1 MADSDHHIF
10 NFKDATAE
18 LGNQPAT
25 CGPGTFP
32 LLMGIDGRF
41 RDVLRRYPG
50 HQRYADAN
58 AALGNTTTA
67 AEFFPDYVVPFD
79 IQKQK
84 GSVARI
90 SGFAVYNAYSG
101 GFELWYKFDT
111 DADGV
116 IRKYTLSQ
124 TGNCAFRVSGVVTG
138 AGAYPMA
145 GGVGEPTTAFNSSAY
160 PQQQVRAWCVHD
172 DGTGESLYAAG
183 IFRVAGDRH
192 CQCVARWDGETWWPL
207 ANSYFNGTINALAS
221 YGGKLYVGGAFTK
234 RGTGYAGSSTIY
246 NRMASWD
253 RTSGWATVGG
263 GVDGEVRCMLVLDG
277 KLFVGGDF
285 ANTYADA
292 TAEPLAATAAVAL
305 ASWDGSVWT
314 SSTIAQTNPSVWAL
328 AGTGTT
334 LYVGGTFTDANAN
347 AAGDYIFQC
356 DTSFGTFA
364 VLGTGAAS
372 SGVAALYLDG
382 TTLYAGGSFTGM
394 GGVANTQSIAKWS
407 GGAWSAVGNGFTS
420 GTVRTIGKEGS
431 VIFAAGSSLVFGG
444 NTRACWALVG
454 TWTSPTS
461 IPTTITD
468 IYCQQSWGSFVHFG
482 AGEMGS
488 SFTYNPLATAYNAA
502 GTSPLTTAPKV
513 DVTSHDR
520 YIFLLASN
528 GVKKV
533 LEWDPSATTFKVS
546 TFGPGLVRLD
556 GITNGSYV
564 AATTGSGRLIEGN
577 YQTFQRFFD
586 PYRRRYTGLSDPN
599 VDVTAATPF
608 YITVNTRDGLNELNR
623 APDGYTQAEIFST
636 ISSLDADVAAGGT
649 IYRVGRGSIDATPGT
664 YRRIY
669 ARVGYDTFFDNGNG
683 WWYWAVSDA
692 AIPDPAREYNE
703 DVEQVGELSRVAA
716 VCCYAGVTFALEDLD
731 GQLQLRWSNSYR
743 SEWESF
749 PPLNSYS
756 TGIRSDRMWSCRF
769 IVAGDYLYLIG
780 GDQVFR
786 IQRVGTSISII
797 RIFSKMNILHCMG
810 AEVVGMQLF
819 IATKQGLL
827 VVDPRSGSG
836 GILDKVSRVFWDRWI
851 STVKPADPTAS
862 VSLAYDAQMECLY
875 VHNHRVKESLCLWVN
890 SGKVSLLGLNSAEC
904 VVSAQDL
911 DANVGQRAYFFS
923 RRRWFSY
930 PQFDP
935 SDSSQA
941 MTMLGEFLYSG
952 STAKYNAQIKA
963 ITLGD
968 TGCPTPGY
976 SSGRTKLRLGT
987 GSSGQYPF
995 TTDGTNATTVNVAPF
1010 AVIAL
1015 SGTNKGKVYQ
1025 VVGNDH
1031 QNIWLATAITGF
1043 AVDDVLALAPVP
1055 VLVVGSM
1062 LWNERGQV
1070 LVNNRKKVKGHTL
1083 TVSRITSN
1091 GSLAATTPTTG
1102 SVLTQFGTARQDNLV
1117 ASDKPAPASFANFVT
1132 GVTSWFGLHDTLLQS
1147 AYQSCDGPTGSLSTD
1162 KEAANWARK
1171 TSDGTLLFPWFALWT
1186 SNYAVEVLFWD
1197 VLGTVEASM
1206 LAGAGTL

>member
-1 MADSDHHIF
+1 MADGDHHIF

-18 LGNQPAT
+18 FGNQPAT

-50 HQRYADAN
+50 HQRYPDTN

-67 AEFFPDYVVPFD
+67 AEFYPDFVAPFD
-79 IQKQK
+79 VQKQK
-84 GSVARI
+84 GSTTRAN
-90 SGFAVYNAYSG
+90 GFAVYDAHNGAC
-101 GFELWYKFDT
+101 ELWYKFDT

-116 IRKYTLSQ
+116 IRKYALSK
-124 TGNCAFRVSGVVTG
+124 TGNCVLRTQSILGTASYPLGSGIGEDPAAFDSGASPG
-138 AGAYPMA
+138 
-145 GGVGEPTTAFNSSAY
+145 
-160 PQQQVRAWCVHD
+160 QQVRAFCTHD
-172 DGTGESLYAAG
+172 DGTGTALYAAG
-183 IFRVAGDRH
+183 YFRMAGDRH
-192 CQCVARWDGETWWPL
+192 CQCIAKWDGNRWSPL
-207 ANSYFNGTINALAS
+207 PNAFFDGTIKALAS
-221 YGGKLYVGGAFTK
+221 FGGKLYVGGDFT
-234 RGTGYAGSSTIY
+234 RLGTSYGAISTNY
-246 NRMASWD
+246 LRMACYD
-253 RTSGWATVGG
+253 LDKGWATVGG
-263 GVDGEVRCMLVLDG
+263 GADGEVRCLLVLDN

-285 ANTYADA
+285 SNVYNTVGGLAIA
-292 TAEPLAATAAVAL
+292 TDKL
-305 ASWDGSVWT
+305 ASWSGTAWTACGLTINDSVYCLTGS
-314 SSTIAQTNPSVWAL
+314 
-328 AGTGTT
+328 GTT
-334 LYVGGTFTDANAN
+334 LYVGGKFTDANGDG
-347 AAGDYIFQC
+347 AADGIF
-356 DTSFGTFA
+356 TVTSSFGSLA
-364 VLGTGAAS
+364 HLGDGSKDGIITCM
-372 SGVAALYLDG
+372 LLDG
-382 TTLYAGGSFTGM
+382 STLYVGGSFTAMQNAGP
-394 GGVANTQSIAKWS
+394 VDAANTNAFAKYS
-407 GGAWSAVGNGFTS
+407 GGTWSAVNGGFTS
-420 GTVRTIGKEGS
+420 GTPQVIAKEGA
-431 VIFAAGSSLVFGG
+431 VLFVAGSSLVSGAT
-444 NTRACWALVG
+444 TRPMFYNLGG
-454 TWTSPTS
+454 TWTSPPA
-461 IPTTITD
+461 IPTAITD
-468 IYCQQSWGSFVHFG
+468 LYAYASFGGFLHFG
-482 AGEMGS
+482 GEEFGS
-488 SFTYNPLATAYNAA
+488 AFTYNPLAVAYDSL
-502 GTSPLTTAPKV
+502 GVTPQTTAPKI
-513 DVTSHDR
+513 DVTFHDR
-520 YIFLLASN
+520 FIFLVASN
-528 GVKKV
+528 GTKKV
-533 LEWDPSATTFKVS
+533 LQWDPTNTTWKVS
-546 TFGPGLVRLD
+546 PFGPGLTRMD
-556 GITNGSYV
+556 GITSGTYLV
-564 AATTGSGRLIEGN
+564 ATTASGRLIEGQ

-586 PYRRRYTGLSDPN
+586 PDRRRWSGLSDPN
-599 VDVTAATPF
+599 IDGGDATPF
-608 YITVNTRDGLNELNR
+608 YITVNMNGGLGELNR
-623 APDGYTQAEIFST
+623 APEGYTQTEIFST
-636 ISSLDADVAAGGT
+636 ISSLDLTVAGGGT
-649 IYRVGRGSIDATPGT
+649 IYRVGRGSINAT
-664 YRRIY
+664 YRRSY
-669 ARVGYDTFFDNGNG
+669 AVVGYDNFQDNGDG
-683 WWYWAVSDA
+683 DYKWAISDA
-692 AIPDPAREYNE
+692 AIPDPGREYNV
-703 DVEQVGELSRVAA
+703 DVEQSGELSGVVAMA
-716 VCCYAGVTFALEDLD
+716 CYAGMTFALEDLN
-731 GQLQLRWSNSYR
+731 GRLQLRWSNSYR
-743 SEWESF
+743 TEWESF
-749 PPLNSYS
+749 PPLNSFD
-756 TGIRSDRMWSCRF
+756 TGIRYDRMWSCRF
-769 IVAGDYLYLIG
+769 IAAGDYLYLVG

-786 IQRVGTSISII
+786 IQRVGTSVSII
-797 RIFSKMNILHCMG
+797 RIFSKLNVLHCMG
-810 AEVVGMQLF
+810 VEVVGMQLF

-851 STVKPADPTAS
+851 STVKPADYTAAI
-862 VSLAYDAQMECLY
+862 SLAYDAQMECLY
-875 VHNHRVKESLCLWVN
+875 IHNHRVKESLCLWVN

-904 VVSAQDL
+904 VVSAEDL

-923 RRRWFSY
+923 RRRWFSH

-1083 TVSRITSN
+1083 TVSRIRSN
-1091 GSLAATTPTTG
+1091 GDLAATTPTTG

-1117 ASDKPAPASFANFVT
+1117 ASDKPAPSSSPNLVT
-1132 GVTSWFGLHDTLLQS
+1132 GVTPWFGLHDTLLQS